1 MAKPARG
8 KPPQQPKSKATAKA
22 KPPKSASGEP
32 AAPRRSVKVPGR
44 TIAVHALAD
53 ERVHLAPAQLGRLRQ
68 GYLKTLCGLQA
79 VSALSPFALADKS
92 QKQCKTCFGKV
103 DDNGLVVA

>member
-1 MAKPARG
+1 MAKPVRG
-8 KPPQQPKSKATAKA
+8 KPARQPKATRAPKSKPRKT
-22 KPPKSASGEP
+22 ASGEA

-44 TIAVHALAD
+44 TIPVHALAD

-103 DDNGLVVA
+103 DENGLVVA